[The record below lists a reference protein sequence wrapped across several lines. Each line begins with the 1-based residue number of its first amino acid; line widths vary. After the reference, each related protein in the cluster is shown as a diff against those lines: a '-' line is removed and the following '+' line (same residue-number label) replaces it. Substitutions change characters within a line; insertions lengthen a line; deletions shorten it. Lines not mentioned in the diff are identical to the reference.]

1 MPWFIITYFHEH
13 LITCIP
19 NSIKS
24 LIKPKSMLILLTTIF
39 SRTWKKWLSHSK
51 CRNKNNGASFKSIN
65 TMAYRGQ
72 DIIFKGL
79 GSRSQNLPRGHMT
92 PHNSGPRQL
101 FDQKSALCPHE
112 RDFLP
117 TVIVRHWVSFSHLE
131 TESRTGNNYC
141 PHQISKTYSAS
152 VVPWK
157 PGQNKTSVC

>member
-1 MPWFIITYFHEH
+1 MNLHQIGIHSSQWPLLRHHSYSCFSSQQMPWFIITYFHEH

-24 LIKPKSMLILLTTIF
+24 FIKPKSMLILLTTIF

-51 CRNKNNGASFKSIN
+51 CWNKNNGGSFKSIN

-92 PHNSGPRQL
+92 PHNSGPRQ
-101 FDQKSALCPHE
+101 ALTRKVHFAHMRETSSPRSLWDTE
-112 RDFLP
+112 WAFL
-117 TVIVRHWVSFSHLE
+117 I
-131 TESRTGNNYC
+131 
-141 PHQISKTYSAS
+141 
-152 VVPWK
+152 
-157 PGQNKTSVC
+157 